1 MIFWKTDS
9 RWRNSFRSRRDP
21 ETIALHGRGGS
32 RASAKWHTPLGNRA
46 AKYVLPC
53 KNHMNNGMAYR
64 ASVCR
69 WLLAQVKLT
78 WASPWQQLLRLPA
91 GRYPTNLY
99 FAADLTFSPSL
110 SLPRPSPFSL
120 CLSVALTRKHTYT
133 LSSSLYLLPSSS
145 VTHSAMSLPRSLTYS
160 LEPHPH
166 LYSFRLR
173 LTTSI
178 RALRFS
184 SFLLPKERTDFGI
197 RHGVSSLNSC
207 DTISFG
213 FSIHFSIRFHNLLWL
228 TMYCLGN
235 GHD

>member
-1 MIFWKTDS
+1 
-9 RWRNSFRSRRDP
+9 
-21 ETIALHGRGGS
+21 
-32 RASAKWHTPLGNRA
+32 
-46 AKYVLPC
+46 
-53 KNHMNNGMAYR
+53 MNNGMAYR

-110 SLPRPSPFSL
+110 SLSPHPSR

-145 VTHSAMSLPRSLTYS
+145 VTHSAMSLPRSLACS
-160 LEPHPH
+160 LELHPH

-173 LTTSI
+173 LTTST

-184 SFLLPKERTDFGI
+184 SFLPPKERTDFGI
-197 RHGVSSLNSC
+197 RHGVSPLNSF
-207 DTISFG
+207 DTILFG
-213 FSIHFSIRFHNLLWL
+213 HFSIRFHNSLRC
-228 TMYCLGN
+228 MSG
-235 GHD
+235 